1 MEVQPSRRTLQPKPL
16 EEPTVSLPPLVEPAD
31 ELTIDEVR
39 RYSRHLIIPDVGM
52 AGQKRLKNSR
62 VLVIGAGGLGS
73 PALLY
78 LAAAGVGTLG
88 VIDFDTVD
96 ESNLQRQI
104 IHGQSD
110 IGKPKALSAKE
121 AVAEANPFVEVVV
134 HQERLDNDNVL
145 DLFAQYDLII
155 DGTDN
160 FATRYLVNDAAV
172 LLGKPYVWGSIYRFD
187 GQASVFWAEHGPCYR
202 CLYPEPP
209 PPGMVPS
216 CAEGGV
222 LGVLCAS
229 IGAIQVTEAIKLLT
243 GVGEPL
249 LGRLMIYDA
258 LGMEYRTLGVR
269 KDPDCAVCGE
279 HPTVTELIDYEDFC
293 GAVSDEAAEA
303 AVNSTIS
310 VATLETWLKEREN
323 GDRELMLVDVR
334 EPGEYEI
341 NRIPGSVLIPK
352 GEFMSGAA
360 LSRLP
365 DDRQVVLY
373 CKTGIRSAEALAVVK
388 GAGFADAVHVGGGVS
403 AWVHQIDPS
412 QPAY

>member
-1 MEVQPSRRTLQPKPL
+1 VA
-16 EEPTVSLPPLVEPAD
+16 LPPLVDPAD

-52 AGQKRLKNSR
+52 DGQKRLKAAR

-88 VIDFDTVD
+88 IVEFDTVD

-104 IHGQSD
+104 IHSQSD
-110 IGKPKALSAKE
+110 VGRSKALSAKE
-121 AVAEANPFVEVVV
+121 SIAETNPLVNVVV
-134 HQERLDNDNVL
+134 HDVRLDNDNVMEI
-145 DLFAQYDLII
+145 FAQYDLIV

-229 IGAIQVTEAIKLLT
+229 IGSVQVTEAIKLLA
-243 GVGEPL
+243 GIGEPL
-249 LGRLMIYDA
+249 IGRLQIYDA
-258 LGMEYRTLGVR
+258 LEMSWRQLKVR
-269 KDPDCAVCGE
+269 KDPNCAICGE
-279 HPTVTELIDYEDFC
+279 NPTVTELIDYDAFC
-293 GAVSDEAAEA
+293 GAITDEAAEA
-303 AVNSTIS
+303 
-310 VATLETWLKEREN
+310 VAGHTVGVRQLEEWLTDRAA
-323 GDRELMLVDVR
+323 GDTAFLLVDVR
-334 EPGEYEI
+334 EKAERDI
-341 NRIPGSVLIPK
+341 NQIPGSVLIPK
-352 GEFMSGAA
+352 GNFQTGEA
-360 LSRLP
+360 LGQLP
-365 DDRQVVLY
+365 QDKQVVLY
-373 CKTGIRSAEALAVVK
+373 CKTGVRSAEVLALVH
-388 GAGFADAVHVGGGVS
+388 GAGLADAVHVGGGVS
-403 AWVHQIDPS
+403 AWVSQIDPS

>member
-1 MEVQPSRRTLQPKPL
+1 
-16 EEPTVSLPPLVEPAD
+16 VSLPPLVEPAAD
-31 ELTIDEVR
+31 LSIDEVR

-52 AGQKRLKNSR
+52 DGQKRLKNAK

-88 VIDFDTVD
+88 IVEFDEVD

-110 IGKPKALSAKE
+110 VGRPKAESARDSINE
-121 AVAEANPFVEVVV
+121 VNPYVNVVV
-134 HQERLDNDNVL
+134 HGERLDNDNVL
-145 DLFAQYDLII
+145 GIFEQYDLIV

-160 FATRYLVNDAAV
+160 FATRYMVNDAAV

-187 GQASVFWAEHGPCYR
+187 GQVSVFWAEHGPCYR

-229 IGAIQVTEAIKLLT
+229 VGAAQVTEAIKLLT
-243 GVGEPL
+243 GIGES
-249 LGRLMIYDA
+249 A
-258 LGMEYRTLGVR
+258 LGSLNIYEALELSWRKLKVR
-269 KDPDCAVCGE
+269 KDPNCAICGE
-279 HPTVTELIDYEDFC
+279 NPTVTELIDYDAFC
-293 GAVSDEAAEA
+293 GAISDEAAEA
-303 AVNSTIS
+303 AAGSTIS
-310 VATLETWLKEREN
+310 VKQLSEWIKLKDN
-323 GDRELMLVDVR
+323 GEKEFYLVDVR
-334 EPGEYEI
+334 EPNEYEI
-341 NRIPGSVLIPK
+341 NRIPGAVLIPK
-352 GEFMSGAA
+352 GEFLTGEALAKLPHDQQLVFHCKSG
-360 LSRLP
+360 
-365 DDRQVVLY
+365 V
-373 CKTGIRSAEALAVVK
+373 RSAEVLAIAK
-388 GAGFADAVHVGGGVS
+388 GAGFADAVHVGGGVV
-403 AWVHQIDPS
+403 AWVDQIDPS

>member
-1 MEVQPSRRTLQPKPL
+1 M
-16 EEPTVSLPPLVEPAD
+16 SLPPLVAPAA
-31 ELTIDEVR
+31 ELTNDEVR

-52 AGQKRLKNSR
+52 DGQKRLKNAK

-88 VIDFDTVD
+88 IAEFDEVD

-110 IGKPKALSAKE
+110 VGRPKAISAKE
-121 AVAEANPFVEVVV
+121 SIAEANPLVNVVV
-134 HQERLDNDNVL
+134 HNERLDNDNVL
-145 DLFAQYDLII
+145 GIFEQYDLIV

-160 FATRYLVNDAAV
+160 FATRYMVNDAAYF
-172 LLGKPYVWGSIYRFD
+172 LKKPYVWGSIYRFD
-187 GQASVFWAEHGPCYR
+187 GQASVFWPTLDDADAPCYR

-229 IGAIQVTEAIKLLT
+229 VGSIQVNEAIKLLT
-243 GVGEPL
+243 GIGDPLVGK
-249 LGRLMIYDA
+249 LMIYDA
-258 LGMEYRTLGVR
+258 LEMEYRKLKIR
-269 KDPDCAVCGE
+269 KDPNCALCGDNA
-279 HPTVTELIDYEDFC
+279 TVTELIDYDAFC
-293 GAVSDEAAEA
+293 GAISEEAADA
-303 AVNSTIS
+303 AVDSTIS
-310 VATLETWLKEREN
+310 VTQLEQWLKEREN
-323 GDRELMLVDVR
+323 GERDFVLVDVR
-334 EPGEYEI
+334 EPNEYEI

-352 GEFMSGAA
+352 GEFLNGNAFSE
-360 LSRLP
+360 LP
-365 DDRQVVLY
+365 SDKQVVLH
-373 CKTGIRSAEALAVVK
+373 CKSGVRSAEALAVIK
-388 GAGFADAVHVGGGVS
+388 GAGYADAVHVGGGVV
-403 AWVHQIDPS
+403 AWVSQIDPS

>member
-1 MEVQPSRRTLQPKPL
+1 M
-16 EEPTVSLPPLVEPAD
+16 SLPALVEPAD

-52 AGQKRLKNSR
+52 TGQKRLKNAR

-78 LAAAGVGTLG
+78 LAAAGVGTIG
-88 VIDFDTVD
+88 IAEFDEVD

-110 IGKPKALSAKE
+110 IGKSKAQSAKE
-121 AVAEANPFVEVVV
+121 SILEANPYVDVVL
-134 HQERLDNDNVL
+134 HEGRLDNDNVL
-145 DLFAQYDLII
+145 GIFEQYDLIV

-160 FATRYLVNDAAV
+160 FATRYMVNDAAV

-229 IGAIQVTEAIKLLT
+229 VGSIQVNEAIKLLT
-243 GVGEPL
+243 GIGEPI
-249 LGRLMIYDA
+249 LGQLMIYDA
-258 LGMEYRTLGVR
+258 LEMEYRKIKVR
-269 KDPDCAVCGE
+269 KDPNCAICGE
-279 HPTVTELIDYEDFC
+279 NPTVTELIDYDAFC
-293 GAVSDEAAEA
+293 GAISEAAADA
-303 AVNSTIS
+303 AVGSTIS
-310 VATLETWLKEREN
+310 VTQLETMLKEREN
-323 GDRELMLVDVR
+323 GERDFVLIDVR
-334 EPGEYEI
+334 EPNEFEI
-341 NRIPGSVLIPK
+341 NQIPGSVLIPK
-352 GEFMSGAA
+352 GDFLNGTAIEQLPHDKQIVLHCKSG
-360 LSRLP
+360 
-365 DDRQVVLY
+365 V
-373 CKTGIRSAEALAVVK
+373 RSAEALAVVK
-388 GAGFADAVHVGGGVS
+388 GAGFNDAVHVGGGVV
-403 AWVHQIDPS
+403 AWVNQIDPS
-412 QPAY
+412 QPSY